1 MKIILRVTDV
11 LTILGYR
18 CRDTC
23 HLVIKILELQDQVVG
38 NQTINRVSCTIP
50 RSPNEGK
57 ILHKNSSMEIQ
68 YMSTRKEFTQKY
80 TEGIIYPQKTKA
92 PQYSN

>member
-23 HLVIKILELQDQVVG
+23 QVSRTSSKIL
-38 NQTINRVSCTIP
+38 
-50 RSPNEGK
+50 RSIDGK
-57 ILHKNSSMEIQ
+57 E
-68 YMSTRKEFTQKY
+68 KY
-80 TEGIIYPQKTKA
+80 GC
-92 PQYSN
+92 